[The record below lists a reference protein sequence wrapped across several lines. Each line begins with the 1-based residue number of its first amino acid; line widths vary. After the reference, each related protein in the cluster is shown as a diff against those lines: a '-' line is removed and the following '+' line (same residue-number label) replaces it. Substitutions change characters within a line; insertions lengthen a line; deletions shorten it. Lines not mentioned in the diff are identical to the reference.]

1 MESLIEVLVWRL
13 TWWLVRILWLPF
25 LVIGFIAYVVLP
37 VLAEVAQ
44 LLISPAGLL
53 AVVLL
58 LVWLWRPTGRRS
70 RRG

>member
-25 LVIGFIAYVVLP
+25 LIIGFVAYVVLP

-44 LLISPAGLL
+44 LLISPSGLL
-53 AVVLL
+53 VVMLL
-58 LVWLWRPTGRRS
+58 FLWLWRPAARRS